1 MKPKFKIGDSVK
13 SNSLLKLM
21 MVITIIVCEDYSN
34 NLFNRKLPLNVKYKC
49 AWIEGEQVFSD
60 YFTESDLISLQ

>member
-1 MKPKFKIGDSVK
+1 
-13 SNSLLKLM
+13 M